1 MHFWNTTE
9 LAALSWPPRS
19 PDLTPID
26 HIWDVA
32 EQDIYIMDFQ
42 TQICN
47 NCVMLLCQHRPKSLK
62 NISSSLLD

>member
-1 MHFWNTTE
+1 MHVWNTTE

-42 TQICN
+42 TTN
-47 NCVMLLCQHRPKSLK
+47 L
-62 NISSSLLD
+62 